1 MYKEIKIILEEAK
14 ISDVNLLIDLC
25 IEMHKEGYY
34 ANISLDDRKLQWYL
48 IKNIKSD
55 NSLVLILKNKADV
68 VGLLIA
74 EVVEYFFS
82 QELLAI
88 DSLFFIRKDK
98 RKSIG
103 AMKLLKAYFKWAQ
116 SLNVTEITLSS
127 TNGIEVE
134 KLEKM
139 YAKLGFNKV
148 GFMYKKGV

>member
-1 MYKEIKIILEEAK
+1 
-14 ISDVNLLIDLC
+14 
-25 IEMHKEGYY
+25 MHEEGYY
-34 ANISLDDRKLQWYL
+34 ANINLNERKLQRYL
-48 IKNIKSD
+48 IRNI
-55 NSLVLILKNKADV
+55 NNNNNLVLILKNKVNADIE
-68 VGLLIA
+68 GLLVA

-88 DSLFFIRKDK
+88 DSLFFIKKAK

-103 AMKLLKAYFKWAQ
+103 AMKLLKAYFKWAK
-116 SLNVTEITLSS
+116 SHNVTEITLSS
-127 TNGIEVE
+127 TNGVEIE